1 MASVSPAG
9 GMGAM
14 EQELCAEHLWTTC
27 VTGPAKYGLQCS
39 LPGAVALRPASF
51 SCPLSSVNLILP
63 RGFHGLCFLF
73 VPIVPLSLPNFS
85 FGNSRVATVPLL
97 CLLQRGLCQLW
108 GSTCMTSSEKTKG
121 DGLARALGTIT

>member
-1 MASVSPAG
+1 MTSVSPAG
-9 GMGAM
+9 AV
-14 EQELCAEHLWTTC
+14 EQELCAEHLWTTW
-27 VTGPAKYGLQCS
+27 VTEPAQYGLQCS

-51 SCPLSSVNLILP
+51 SCPLISVNLIPP

-97 CLLQRGLCQLW
+97 CLLQRG
-108 GSTCMTSSEKTKG
+108 TVP
-121 DGLARALGTIT
+121 ALGFNMHDTEVIREKQG

>member
-14 EQELCAEHLWTTC
+14 EQELCAEHLWTTW
-27 VTGPAKYGLQCS
+27 VTGPAMYGLQCS

-73 VPIVPLSLPNFS
+73 VPTVLLSLPNFS
-85 FGNSRVATVPLL
+85 FVNPRIATVPLL
-97 CLLQRGLCQLW
+97 CLLQRG
-108 GSTCMTSSEKTKG
+108 TVP
-121 DGLARALGTIT
+121 ALGFTMHDSEAIREKQG